1 MSENYK
7 IMSKFI
13 KDISGETPDIETYL
27 YVKDFISK
35 YQLNI
40 EINSKALKKQIIEVN
55 TILKF
60 HDNSESKKKSHF
72 EMTYTSVIKLNEEI
86 EDKNII
92 QKIIL
97 CDVQK
102 EIFPEIE
109 KALLNLLHTSGYP
122 NIKFEKK
129 VDFDE
134 LYKKQFNSKIFAVNY
149 DLLVTNPKTIIKSL
163 IKWLGWDWN
172 EKYLSPHNNQRTV
185 LTASNVQVRSPINS
199 KSIGGW
205 RNYKEILKPAIE
217 ILTKTDKY
225 RDLISL

>member
-7 IMSKFI
+7 IISKFI
-13 KDISGETPDIETYL
+13 KDISGETPNIETYL

-40 EINSKALKKQIIEVN
+40 EINSKPLKTQIIEVN
-55 TILKF
+55 TLLKF
-60 HDNSESKKKSHF
+60 HDITESKRKSHF
-72 EMTYTSVIKLNEEI
+72 EMIYTTVIKLNKEI
-86 EDKNII
+86 KEKKVL

-102 EIFPEIE
+102 EIYPELE

-134 LYKKQFNSKIFAVNY
+134 LYNKQFN
-149 DLLVTNPKTIIKSL
+149 
-163 IKWLGWDWN
+163 
-172 EKYLSPHNNQRTV
+172 
-185 LTASNVQVRSPINS
+185 
-199 KSIGGW
+199 
-205 RNYKEILKPAIE
+205 
-217 ILTKTDKY
+217 
-225 RDLISL
+225 

>member
-1 MSENYK
+1 MNLKTLKRTMNENYK
-7 IMSKFI
+7 IVSKFI

-40 EINSKALKKQIIEVN
+40 EINSKPLKTQIIEIN
-55 TILKF
+55 TLLKF
-60 HDNSESKKKSHF
+60 HDITESKKKSHF

-86 EDKNII
+86 KDKKVL

-102 EIFPEIE
+102 EIYPELE

-129 VDFDE
+129 VDFEE
-134 LYKKQFNSKIFAVNY
+134 LYNKKFN
-149 DLLVTNPKTIIKSL
+149 
-163 IKWLGWDWN
+163 
-172 EKYLSPHNNQRTV
+172 
-185 LTASNVQVRSPINS
+185 
-199 KSIGGW
+199 
-205 RNYKEILKPAIE
+205 
-217 ILTKTDKY
+217 
-225 RDLISL
+225 

>member
-40 EINSKALKKQIIEVN
+40 EINSKPLKTQIIEVN
-55 TILKF
+55 TLLKF
-60 HDNSESKKKSHF
+60 HDITESKKKSHF
-72 EMTYTSVIKLNEEI
+72 EITYTSVIKLNEEI
-86 EDKNII
+86 KDKNVL

-102 EIFPEIE
+102 EIYPELE

-129 VDFDE
+129 VDFEE
-134 LYKKQFNSKIFAVNY
+134 LYKKNFN
-149 DLLVTNPKTIIKSL
+149 
-163 IKWLGWDWN
+163 
-172 EKYLSPHNNQRTV
+172 
-185 LTASNVQVRSPINS
+185 
-199 KSIGGW
+199 
-205 RNYKEILKPAIE
+205 
-217 ILTKTDKY
+217 
-225 RDLISL
+225 

>member
-1 MSENYK
+1 MSLKTLKKTMSKNYK
-7 IMSKFI
+7 IVSKFI

-40 EINSKALKKQIIEVN
+40 EINSKPLKAQIIEVN
-55 TILKF
+55 TLLKF
-60 HDNSESKKKSHF
+60 HDTSESKKRSHF
-72 EMTYTSVIKLNEEI
+72 EMTYTSVIKLDEEI
-86 EDKNII
+86 KDKKIL

-102 EIFPEIE
+102 EIYPELE

-134 LYKKQFNSKIFAVNY
+134 LYKKQFN
-149 DLLVTNPKTIIKSL
+149 
-163 IKWLGWDWN
+163 
-172 EKYLSPHNNQRTV
+172 
-185 LTASNVQVRSPINS
+185 
-199 KSIGGW
+199 
-205 RNYKEILKPAIE
+205 
-217 ILTKTDKY
+217 
-225 RDLISL
+225 

>member
-13 KDISGETPDIETYL
+13 KDISGETPDLETYL

-40 EINSKALKKQIIEVN
+40 EITSKALKAQVIEVD

-60 HDNSESKKKSHF
+60 HDNGESRKKSHF
-72 EMTYTSVIKLNEEI
+72 EMTYTSIIKLNQEVK
-86 EDKNII
+86 DKNII

-109 KALLNLLHTSGYP
+109 KALLNLLHISGYP
-122 NIKFEKK
+122 NVKFLKK
-129 VDFDE
+129 VDFEE
-134 LYKKQFNSKIFAVNY
+134 LYNKKFN
-149 DLLVTNPKTIIKSL
+149 
-163 IKWLGWDWN
+163 
-172 EKYLSPHNNQRTV
+172 
-185 LTASNVQVRSPINS
+185 
-199 KSIGGW
+199 
-205 RNYKEILKPAIE
+205 
-217 ILTKTDKY
+217 
-225 RDLISL
+225 